1 VAEFWE
7 IKDAKVEDGMLVIT
21 FVKELPEEKKPKVID
36 IK

>member
-1 VAEFWE
+1 
-7 IKDAKVEDGMLVIT
+7 VEDGMLVIT